1 MYLDPNKSIRFIKKF
16 LYAYLATSVYFSKN
30 WSRKDAQ
37 FFFRYTKLFQIQ
49 ERQKCFQ
56 GRIPHLFQIDK
67 SWPRLYRKIFQH
79 LSKKIFDSG
88 FKFSINDPPVEK
100 ALLPILIKNLN
111 IILNEY
117 FHQFKS

>member
-1 MYLDPNKSIRFIKKF
+1 MYLDPNKSIRFIKNF

-30 WSRKDAQ
+30 WPRKDAQ

-56 GRIPHLFQIDK
+56 GKIPHLFQIDK

-79 LSKKIFDSG
+79 LSKK
-88 FKFSINDPPVEK
+88 
-100 ALLPILIKNLN
+100 N
-111 IILNEY
+111 I
-117 FHQFKS
+117 